1 MGHRI
6 VNNHINV
13 AYLST
18 QNALSPFS
26 TVTGNFTASGFG
38 ARYLWSGTTVSW
50 TGTLGTPS
58 TLSGAQ
64 MSIVNV
70 ATGATL
76 VLTGNVFYGVNY
88 TVPSRSTVALWSEG
102 STWIPV

>member
-1 MGHRI
+1 MS
-6 VNNHINV
+6 
-13 AYLST
+13 YLPTTSA
-18 QNALSPFS
+18 NAPFS
-26 TVTGNFTASGFG
+26 QVTGNFVVSGFG
-38 ARYLWSGTTVSW
+38 ARYIWSGTNVSW

-64 MSIVNV
+64 MSIANI

-76 VLTGNVFYGVNY
+76 LLTGSVFYGVNY
-88 TVPSRSTVALWSEG
+88 TVSPRSTLLLQSEG